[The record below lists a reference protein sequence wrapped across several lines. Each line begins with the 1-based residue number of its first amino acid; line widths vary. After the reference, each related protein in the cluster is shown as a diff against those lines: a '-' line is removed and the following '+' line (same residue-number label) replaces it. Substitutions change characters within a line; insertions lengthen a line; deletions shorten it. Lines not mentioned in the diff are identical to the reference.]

1 LKEDETVKNEMLQH
15 LLESI
20 PMEEYE
26 GRSPKEVHHLV
37 YEPFC
42 DNSPMTI
49 VSGINDIVLTRIPFF
64 NLIKFFLQQI
74 RSSQPVVLTS
84 GGNLP
89 KKISQSIGNHNFI
102 LDSTSEKKSFKVIH
116 HSKKL
121 SVLNARVI
129 AELAG
134 LIKTRKNIINLT
146 KKGAS
151 YISENKD
158 YLLFS
163 DIFTVFTTK
172 FNWSYNDNYGN
183 NNIGQFGFAFTLDLL
198 ARYGEAPRNIDF
210 YIEKYS
216 SAFGLTLINI
226 EEDQTNIDDDSFDQC
241 FILRTFERF
250 MTWFGLVS
258 MVEKSNNH
266 EHHYAIQKSVIFDSV
281 LKFD

>member
-42 DNSPMTI
+42 DNSPLSV
-49 VSGINDIVLTRIPFF
+49 VSGINDNVLNRIPFY
-64 NLIKFFLQQI
+64 NLTKLFLQQI
-74 RSSQPVVLTS
+74 KSSQPVVLTS
-84 GGNLP
+84 SGNLP
-89 KKISQSIGNHNFI
+89 KKIAQSIGNNNFI
-102 LDSTSEKKSFKVIH
+102 ADRITGKKSFKVINQAA
-116 HSKKL
+116 KL

-158 YLLFS
+158 HLLFS

-172 FNWSYNDNYGN
+172 FNWSYNDSYGN
-183 NNIGQFGFAFTLDLL
+183 NNVGQFGFAFTLDLL
-198 ARYGEAPRNIDF
+198 ARYGENPRDIDF
-210 YIEKYS
+210 YIEKYR

-258 MVEKSNNH
+258 MIEKSNHHENH
-266 EHHYAIQKSVIFDSV
+266 YTIQKSVIFDSV